1 MIKKSFIHMGA
12 KKTQEP
18 LHELNGIPIIEAP
31 VSKPKTV
38 FKKPVKKNSV
48 KQQIQQKRVKIAKSV
63 EVKQRKESLLD
74 KEIKINARG
83 IFRGSV
89 LVILLLAVFMAGRW
103 SIDSPQMDI
112 TGLVT
117 FADNIKEKVTTEPIE
132 EVVVEETAIEVV
144 TEPDPPVEEEV
155 IEEEPEVEEENEP
168 VITTYNNVEFIVSDV
183 NIDWKGTW
191 GKVTQ
196 VTYMIINN
204 EEGTI
209 EPDHLIMQILPAYED
224 IEKKIPLPLSAKSL
238 KSGQKYSHTINIP
251 GGFAYNELTV
261 GSLTSVP
268 ITVYL
273 EDASNKRLDGHTSGF
288 NIQG

>member
-1 MIKKSFIHMGA
+1 MA
-12 KKTQEP
+12 KVKNEEP

-31 VSKPKTV
+31 EPKQTTPE
-38 FKKPVKKNSV
+38 KKQVKETSV
-48 KQQIQQKRVKIAKSV
+48 KHKIQQKRVKIAKSV
-63 EVKQRKESLLD
+63 EQKQRKESLLD
-74 KEIKINARG
+74 KEIRINPRA
-83 IFRGSV
+83 IFRGFT
-89 LVILLLAVFMAGRW
+89 LVILLFAVFMAGRW

-117 FADNIKEKVTTEPIE
+117 FADNIKEKVATEPVE
-132 EVVVEETAIEVV
+132 EVVVEETTEEVV
-144 TEPDPPVEEEV
+144 AQLDPPVEEEEV
-155 IEEEPEVEEENEP
+155 IEEEPAVEEEDI
-168 VITTYNNVEFIVSDV
+168 ITTYNNVEFVVSDV

-191 GKVTQ
+191 GKVSQ
-196 VTYMIINN
+196 ITYTIINN

-251 GGFAYNELTV
+251 SGFAYNELTV

-273 EDASNKRLDGHTSGF
+273 EDDSNKRLDGHTSGF
-288 NIQG
+288 NLQG